1 MPKYLAD
8 GKRAIRLLSTR
19 PADIDAITATEGN
32 AGEDLSTFVLT
43 TSVLGP
49 TGSDTFNEKVW
60 ASRGN
65 SEDFGPSN
73 FAGNNLVIHRYY
85 DETSKQPDP
94 TDDAAWDALKT
105 KGTTVRL
112 LVRVSAKDS
121 AETFAAGDEYRYMEY
136 VTDDPQDQSGD
147 GYQKFLIPLG
157 YQGVSSLDQLI
168 VAGI

>member
-8 GKRAIRLLSTR
+8 GKRKIVLLSTR
-19 PADIDAITATEGN
+19 PADIDAITVAEAT
-32 AGEDLSTFVLT
+32 AGTDLSDFTLT
-43 TSVLGP
+43 TSVIGP

-60 ASRGN
+60 SSRGN

-85 DETSKQPDP
+85 DETTKQPDP
-94 TDDAAWDALKT
+94 TDDAAWAALKT
-105 KGTTVRL
+105 KDTTIRL
-112 LVRVSAKDS
+112 LVRESAKDS
-121 AETFAAGDEYRYMEY
+121 AEAFTAGDEYRYMEY
-136 VTDDPQDQSGD
+136 KTDDPQNQSGD
-147 GYQKFLIPLG
+147 GYQKYLIPLG